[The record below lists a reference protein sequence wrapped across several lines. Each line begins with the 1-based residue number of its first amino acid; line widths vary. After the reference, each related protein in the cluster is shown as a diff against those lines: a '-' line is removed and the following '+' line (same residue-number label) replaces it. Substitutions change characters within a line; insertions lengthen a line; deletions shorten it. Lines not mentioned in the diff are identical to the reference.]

1 VDSLELRIFQREAWF
16 QCEYIGIAAE
26 ALRRVEAD
34 YDSPVGD
41 VTLQVW
47 FYVTAILGSAANLSK
62 LFWGSQGKKAHERGR
77 LRQTLG
83 VSDPSCL
90 EPTSLRNAFEHLD
103 EKLKL
108 WLYQQG
114 ASATIEDYGR
124 EFGEYVP
131 QTGTVEF
138 RDRSVSLRAIV
149 EEANRIRPI
158 AEGAAGGS
166 L

>member
-1 VDSLELRIFQREAWF
+1 MGE
-16 QCEYIGIAAE
+16 
-26 ALRRVEAD
+26 
-34 YDSPVGD
+34 P
-41 VTLQVW
+41 
-47 FYVTAILGSAANLSK
+47 
-62 LFWGSQGKKAHERGR
+62 GKKAHERGR